1 MKITKNLIPKLVKIQ
16 ETTHMK
22 MKTVEVK
29 QVKNFYKWK
38 LCDQK

>member
-1 MKITKNLIPKLVKIQ
+1 MQITKNLIPKLVKIQ

-22 MKTVEVK
+22 MKTVEVR
-29 QVKNFYKWK
+29 QVKNFYKWE